1 MTRQRATSGP
11 FFVSGF
17 MIAPLVLGLLTEGLQ
32 MLPFRTED
40 SEEVKAIAK
49 IVRCKPVDVPASLDD
64 YRFP

>member
-1 MTRQRATSGP
+1 
-11 FFVSGF
+11 

-64 YRFP
+64 YRYP